1 MHYVTLRALGSGESH
16 HHIRGYVTDHNGDY
30 LLEIGNT
37 CHADPRLM
45 AFAAMF
51 PEIEEFLRVIN
62 SPLASLLLNKLSDT
76 EHTLRNRLRASE
88 YGADAA
94 AH

>member
-1 MHYVTLRALGSGESH
+1 MHYVTLRPLGSGESH
-16 HHIRGYVTDHNGDY
+16 HHIRGSVTDHNGDY

-45 AFAAMF
+45 AFAALL
-51 PEIEEFLRVIN
+51 PEIDEFLQMSD
-62 SPLASLLLNKLSDT
+62 SPLANLLLNKMSDM
-76 EHTLRNRLRASE
+76 ENALRNRLRAAE